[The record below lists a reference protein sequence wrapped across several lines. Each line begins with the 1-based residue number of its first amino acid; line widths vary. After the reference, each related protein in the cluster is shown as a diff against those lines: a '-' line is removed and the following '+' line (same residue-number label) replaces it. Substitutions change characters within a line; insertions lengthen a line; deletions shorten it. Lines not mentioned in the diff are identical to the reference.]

1 MLEKKAINLMVP
13 EGWDI
18 IEMDDYAS
26 HSHYPALVREMVDGF
41 IQIYGK
47 RPGKF
52 KCF

>member
-1 MLEKKAINLMVP
+1 MVP

-52 KCF
+52 KGF